1 MENSDSSDEADES
14 AARRRSQMNRLVRE
28 EEFYRFVN
36 NLSEEDYKLMRD
48 NDLLGNPGES
58 TEEELLRRL
67 RQLKENPWQNSD
79 ENKGEDSLDDVSS
92 ADSIIEWLDSF
103 EQTEN
108 VTSGQREHQY
118 RGEVSQ
124 VNPYGDSGFSSEIFI
139 NFNNRRPNLENEY
152 APSTR
157 RLRGENM
164 ENSQSHAEDP
174 QAESTFTRPSRSEQ
188 NTPEALMEVPTTRG
202 QRRAR
207 SRSPD
212 HRRTRARI
220 ASRSPPRS
228 LSEMLR
234 RLHHSL
240 VSPTFDQPLVNET
253 ERFSRTHHQETSRE
267 QITGTELQNVGLS
280 AASGI
285 RNTVQEDSS
294 PETTSDGDSWE
305 LIQINPILSFNSE
318 VELVHPERDRIASG
332 TLITF
337 ETPNTV
343 TLESERGGLGHT
355 FSHSEQAYMRAYDST
370 IEIPIRRS
378 LNTGLNDTTPV
389 AVQSNQWQIMT
400 DFSDSSHLLNSDSDL
415 EPRRSP
421 SSQSMERVE
430 SPNGRDQSNDSR
442 SSASNSNPSCDFH
455 SDSTLV
461 SSSNS
466 NYTSSSNSSPMS
478 SSSSSDENSDISSL
492 IFEGGDERSLP
503 SSSPSE
509 TGRDSNRS
517 MSPVIFDESDSWTSL
532 DLDQFFLLSDDH
544 NQATGLTKAQIDNLA
559 TRAFKSNDTLK
570 ACSICITEYSEG
582 NRLRILPCSHEY
594 HVHCIDRWLAENTTC
609 PICRGKVV
617 DSDEADNSN

>member
-1 MENSDSSDEADES
+1 MENSDSGDEADES
-14 AARRRSQMNRLVRE
+14 AARRRSQMDRLVRE
-28 EEFYRFVN
+28 EEFYRFIN

-67 RQLKENPWQNSD
+67 RRLKENPWQNAD

-92 ADSIIEWLDSF
+92 ADSIIDWLDSF

-118 RGEVSQ
+118 WEEVSQ
-124 VNPYGDSGFSSEIFI
+124 VNPYGDFGFSSETFI
-139 NFNNRRPNLENEY
+139 NFNNSNRNPENEY
-152 APSTR
+152 TPSTR
-157 RLRGENM
+157 FLRGENV
-164 ENSQSHAEDP
+164 ENSQSHAENP

-188 NTPEALMEVPTTRG
+188 STPEALMEVPTTRG

-234 RLHHSL
+234 RHHHSL
-240 VSPTFDQPLVNET
+240 VSPTFEQPLVNET
-253 ERFSRTHHQETSRE
+253 ERFSITQHQETSRE

-280 AASGI
+280 AASGTS
-285 RNTVQEDSS
+285 NAVQEESS

-305 LIQINPILSFNSE
+305 LIQINPILCFDSE
-318 VELVHPERDRIASG
+318 EELVHPERDSIASE
-332 TLITF
+332 TLITS
-337 ETPNTV
+337 ETPNTI
-343 TLESERGGLGHT
+343 TLESEQGGLGHM
-355 FSHSEQAYMRAYDST
+355 FSHSEQADMRAYDSA
-370 IEIPIRRS
+370 IEIPIHRS

-389 AVQSNQWQIMT
+389 AIQSDLWQMT
-400 DFSDSSHLLNSDSDL
+400 DFSDSTNLLNRDSDL
-415 EPRRSP
+415 EPSHSP

-430 SPNGRDQSNDSR
+430 SPNGRDQSND
-442 SSASNSNPSCDFH
+442 N
-455 SDSTLV
+455 STLV

-466 NYTSSSNSSPMS
+466 NYTSSSNSTPMS

-492 IFEGGDERSLP
+492 IFEGDDERGLSP
-503 SSSPSE
+503 SSLSE

-544 NQATGLTKAQIDNLA
+544 NQPTGLTKAQIDNLA
-559 TRAFKSNDTLK
+559 TRAFRSNDALK
-570 ACSICITEYSEG
+570 ACGICITEYSEG

-617 DSDEADNSN
+617 DSDEGGNAN